1 MLCTKMPPDKPLYV
15 SNEINRF
22 ALKVGQKV
30 FIGIPMESDRE
41 PFFANHFLFFYE
53 SRWLKFIK
61 NTNYGVA
68 LHTQTGYTLYR
79 VLF

>member
-1 MLCTKMPPDKPLYV
+1 MLCTKIPRDKPLYV
-15 SNEINRF
+15 FNEINSF

-30 FIGIPMESDRE
+30 FIGIPMESDPE
-41 PFFANHFLFFYE
+41 PFFANHYLFFCE

-68 LHTQTGYTLYR
+68 LHTQTSYTLYR